1 MERLRLTLDANILV
15 YAAQRGD
22 HRHEAAVRIVRRAVG
37 ADCVQTLQS
46 YGECFNVLR
55 HKRGFGSSAAQE
67 VLGGYRELLT
77 RVAAAI
83 PEDLAEAMRAH
94 ASHGFQFWDAML
106 WATAKRAGCRLIL
119 SEDFQ
124 DGRALEGVLFA
135 DPFNPENAKLL
146 DLALPPT
153 NGTGP

>member
-1 MERLRLTLDANILV
+1 MRLTLDANILV

-22 HRHEAAVRIVRRAVG
+22 HRHGPAVRIVRRAVG

-55 HKRGFGSSAAQE
+55 RKRGFESSAAHE
-67 VLGGYRELLT
+67 ILREYRELLSS
-77 RVAAAI
+77 VAAAI
-83 PEDLAEAMRAH
+83 PDDLEEAMRAH
-94 ASHGFQFWDAML
+94 AVHGLPFWDAML

-124 DGRALEGVLFA
+124 DGRNLEGVLFA
-135 DPFNPENAKLL
+135 DPFKPENARLL

-153 NGTGP
+153 NGASP